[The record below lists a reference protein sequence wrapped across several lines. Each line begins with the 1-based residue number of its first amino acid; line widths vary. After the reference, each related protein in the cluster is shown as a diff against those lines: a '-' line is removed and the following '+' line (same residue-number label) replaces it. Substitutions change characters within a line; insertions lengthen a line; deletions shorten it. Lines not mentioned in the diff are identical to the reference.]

1 MHNATPTSRL
11 SVHSSNEAAL
21 YRRVTWRLLP
31 FLFLCYVVAYLDRV
45 NVGFAKLQMLAD
57 LKMSDTA
64 YGLGAGIF
72 FIGYFLFEVPSNLLL
87 HRLGARVWIARIMM
101 SWGVLSALTMFVTS
115 TSAFYGIRFALGLA
129 EAGFFPGIVF
139 YLTQWFPSSMRARI
153 IALFMT
159 AVAISG
165 VIGGPLSGFI
175 LRGMAGVNGWSGW
188 QWLFLI
194 EGIPSIVMGVA
205 VFFYLDDS
213 IDSARWLTASEKLV
227 LHRNLVNEEEQKQPL
242 SIADTFRSR
251 RVLSF
256 AALYFTFTMGLYGV
270 GFWLPQ
276 IIKNMGVKSLLDVG
290 LLSAIPYGVAAIT
303 MVFVARRSDHTGERQ
318 RYLVVSA
325 LCGGVGLALA
335 GVAGQHTMLGMLALT
350 LGTTGVLTTFPLF
363 WTLPTAFLSGASAA
377 AGIAIINSLGNLSGF
392 LSPYIVGAIADATG
406 SATIGLYVLAASM
419 FVGAVFA
426 QYYLPAQVEV
436 TR

>member
-1 MHNATPTSRL
+1 
-11 SVHSSNEAAL
+11 
-21 YRRVTWRLLP
+21 
-31 FLFLCYVVAYLDRV
+31 
-45 NVGFAKLQMLAD
+45 MLAD
-57 LKMSDTA
+57 LKLSDTA

-87 HRLGARVWIARIMM
+87 YRVGARVWIARIMI

-115 TSAFYGIRFALGLA
+115 ASAFYGIRFALGLA
-129 EAGFFPGIVF
+129 EAGFFPGIVL
-139 YLTQWFPSSMRARI
+139 YLTQWFPSMMRARI

-165 VIGGPLSGFI
+165 VIGGPLSGWI
-175 LRGMAGVNGWSGW
+175 LRAMAGVNGLAGW

-194 EGIPSIVMGVA
+194 EGIPSVVMGVA

-213 IDSARWLTASEKLV
+213 IDRARWLNDSEKLV
-227 LHRNLVNEEEQKQPL
+227 LHRNLERDEEKKQTL
-242 SIADTFRSR
+242 SIANTFRNR

-303 MVFVARRSDHTGERQ
+303 MVLVARRSDHTGERR
-318 RYLVVSA
+318 RYLAVSA

-335 GVAGQHTMLGMLALT
+335 GLAGQHTMLGMLALT

-363 WTLPTAFLSGASAA
+363 WTLPTAFLTGVSAA

-392 LSPYIVGAIADATG
+392 LSPYLVGAIADATG

-426 QYYLPAQVEV
+426 QYYVPAQVEGS
-436 TR
+436 RE

>member
-1 MHNATPTSRL
+1 
-11 SVHSSNEAAL
+11 
-21 YRRVTWRLLP
+21 
-31 FLFLCYVVAYLDRV
+31 
-45 NVGFAKLQMLAD
+45 MLAD
-57 LKMSDTA
+57 LKLSDTA
-64 YGLGAGIF
+64 YGFGAGIF

-87 HRLGARVWIARIMM
+87 YRVGARVWIARIMI

-115 TSAFYGIRFALGLA
+115 ASAFYGIRFALGLA
-129 EAGFFPGIVF
+129 EAGFFPGIVL
-139 YLTQWFPSSMRARI
+139 YLTQWFPSMMRARI

-165 VIGGPLSGFI
+165 VIGGPLSGWI
-175 LRGMAGVNGWSGW
+175 LRAMAGVNGLAGW

-194 EGIPSIVMGVA
+194 EGIPSVVMGVA

-213 IDSARWLTASEKLV
+213 IDRARWLNDSEKLV
-227 LHRNLVNEEEQKQPL
+227 LHRNLERDEEKKQTL
-242 SIADTFRSR
+242 SIANTFRNR

-303 MVFVARRSDHTGERQ
+303 MVLVARRSDHTGERR
-318 RYLVVSA
+318 RYLAASA

-335 GVAGQHTMLGMLALT
+335 GLAGQHTLLGMLALT
-350 LGTTGVLTTFPLF
+350 LGTTGVLSTFPLF

-426 QYYLPAQVEV
+426 QYYLPAQVATSRDVEDFS
-436 TR
+436 

>member
-1 MHNATPTSRL
+1 MPTSTL
-11 SVHSSNEAAL
+11 SVHLSSEAAL

-31 FLFLCYVVAYLDRV
+31 FLFGCYVVAYLDRV
-45 NVGFAKLQMLAD
+45 NVGFAKLQMLTD
-57 LKMSDTA
+57 LQLSETA

-72 FIGYFLFEVPSNLLL
+72 FIGYFLFEVPSNLIL
-87 HRLGARVWIARIMM
+87 HRLGARVWIARIMI

-115 TSAFYGIRFALGLA
+115 ASAFYGIRFALGLA
-129 EAGFFPGIVF
+129 EAGFFPGIVL

-165 VIGGPLSGFI
+165 AIGGPLSGFI
-175 LRGMAGVNGWSGW
+175 LRAMAGVNGWAGW

-194 EGIPSIVMGVA
+194 EGIPSVVMGIA

-213 IDSARWLTASEKLV
+213 IDHARWLNASEKLL
-227 LHRNLVNEEEQKQPL
+227 LHRNLERDADEKQLL
-242 SIADTFRSR
+242 SIADTFRNR

-290 LLSAIPYGVAAIT
+290 LLSAVPYGVAAIT
-303 MVFVARRSDHTGERQ
+303 MVLVARRSDHTGERR

-377 AGIAIINSLGNLSGF
+377 AGIASINSLGNLSGF

-419 FVGAVFA
+419 FAGAMFA
-426 QYYLPAQVEV
+426 RYYLPARVQV
-436 TR
+436 RP

>member
-1 MHNATPTSRL
+1 M
-11 SVHSSNEAAL
+11 HSSNEVAL

-87 HRLGARVWIARIMM
+87 HRLGARVWIARIMI

-115 TSAFYGIRFALGLA
+115 ASTFYGIRFALGLA
-129 EAGFFPGIVF
+129 EAGFFPGIVY
-139 YLTQWFPSSMRARI
+139 YLTQWFPSTMRARI

-165 VIGGPLSGFI
+165 VIGGPLSGWI

-194 EGIPSIVMGVA
+194 EGIPSVLMGVA
-205 VFFYLDDS
+205 VFLYLDDS
-213 IDSARWLTASEKLV
+213 IDSARWLNASEKLV
-227 LHRNLVNEEEQKQPL
+227 LHRNLDHDEEKKQPL
-242 SIADTFRSR
+242 SIADTFRNR
-251 RVLSF
+251 RVLSL

-276 IIKNMGVKSLLDVG
+276 IVRNMGVNSLLDVG
-290 LLSAIPYGVAAIT
+290 LLSAIPYGVAAIS
-303 MVFVARRSDHTGERQ
+303 MVLVARRSDHTGERR
-318 RYLVVSA
+318 RYLVTSA

-335 GVAGQHTMLGMLALT
+335 GLAGQHTILGMLTLT

-363 WTLPTAFLSGASAA
+363 WTLPTAFLTGASAA

-419 FVGAVFA
+419 FVGAMFA
-426 QYYLPAQVEV
+426 WYYVPAQGEG